1 MDPLPSTA
9 LEHSNIS
16 KCVAFSL
23 STLSHLNTYRYGF
36 AIRYTYTHAYIP
48 STYCQHGV
56 DDNKQHLSKMRFR
69 YIFVLNYSKIL
80 SLSLRLTFGH
90 KLAITKDCP
99 VKH

>member
-9 LEHSNIS
+9 LKYSNIS

-23 STLSHLNTYRYGF
+23 SPLSNLNTYLYGS

-48 STYCQHGV
+48 STYRQHGV
-56 DDNKQHLSKMRFR
+56 DDNEQHLSKMRLQ

-80 SLSLRLTFGH
+80 SLSLRLTFCH
-90 KLAITKDCP
+90 N
-99 VKH
+99 